1 MIVLLD
7 RRNVKSFSL
16 VAAENLQLHHL
27 IETVQ
32 VQSGGERRQG
42 FNAPVIGGENDVLN
56 LQARRRRG
64 TIRLDVDH
72 DDTPALRQMQARRQV
87 RGDLLRHC
95 ANFDAMDVPVFS
107 QAVVNEI
114 HHASRNGETQTFTA
128 AALRQN
134 ESVDPEDEAI
144 HIHQRTPT
152 VAGIDGSIG
161 LQVGKRLGGIRLT
174 SERADHSHG
183 D

>member
-1 MIVLLD
+1 MRRFVGEIDGENTQSRDQTVVGIDRIEKFVHVIVLLD

-64 TIRLDVDH
+64 TVRVDVDH
-72 DDTPALRQMQARRQV
+72 DDAPALRQMQA
-87 RGDLLRHC
+87 
-95 ANFDAMDVPVFS
+95 
-107 QAVVNEI
+107 
-114 HHASRNGETQTFTA
+114 
-128 AALRQN
+128 LRQ
-134 ESVDPEDEAI
+134 S
-144 HIHQRTPT
+144 R
-152 VAGIDGSIG
+152 G
-161 LQVGKRLGGIRLT
+161 
-174 SERADHSHG
+174 
-183 D
+183 